1 MAMRLADLMV
11 VVLIEL
17 YQAMELSVQELS
29 VPDNYERQMSV
40 FKAKQNDMKDKIH
53 DKFKE
58 WRRALRA
65 VEMKVID

>member
-1 MAMRLADLMV
+1 MNEIALKV
-11 VVLIEL
+11 EVLIEM
-17 YQAMELSVQELS
+17 YQAMELSVDELG
-29 VPDNYERQMSV
+29 VTDNYDKQMNI
-40 FKAKQNDMKDKIH
+40 FRAKQNEMKDRIH